1 MALSFP
7 NRSRSFDATR
17 RAVRFWGHDNAMESS
32 FFVTEDALKRI
43 QPDMRLDER
52 GLLSAFDANRDFI
65 CGVAAK
71 VYSRGRRGCY
81 EVVAADFR
89 GGPRLPSVRAGTQS
103 KTSARRWFGA
113 WQ

>member
-17 RAVRFWGHDNAMESS
+17 RAVRFWGHDTAMESS
-32 FFVTEDALKRI
+32 FFVTEDALKHI
-43 QPDMRLDER
+43 QPDMQLDEDS
-52 GLLSAFDANRDFI
+52 LLSAFDSNRDWI
-65 CGVAAK
+65 CAVAAK
-71 VYSRGRRGCY
+71 VYSRGRKGCY
-81 EVVAADFR
+81 EVVAGDFR
-89 GGPRLPSVRAGTQS
+89 AEPRLRRARAAVQP